1 MVNFESGIIKG
12 VRCLIKEETKLFVQT
27 DFFISESFADFFK
40 RRKLSV
46 RTSFY
51 KLQRFVRNA
60 CSFSETALRLVL
72 VTPYKTYT
80 LHGLIIID
88 VIYYVNFFS
97 HKNELFL
104 SLQQLFYCQSPL
116 KSVILIS
123 VKSHF
128 INGRWIDG
136 TGLKFSSTD
145 SVTGEILWQGREATL
160 QETDLAIYAAR
171 QAFEKWCETSLTERI
186 GYLTTFQKLLEEN
199 KSDLALTISK
209 EVGKPLWESL
219 TEVQAMVNKI
229 AISITAYRERSTDK
243 IEETGSETHATRFK
257 PHGVV
262 AVFGPYNF
270 PGHLANGHIVPAL
283 LAGNTVIFKQSEMTP
298 LVGQKTVELW
308 EQSGIPAGVLN
319 LVQGGRT
326 TGQALASHP
335 GLDGLFFTG
344 SSQIGLVLNKQFA
357 EHPEKILALEMG
369 GNNPLIAHKIPDLKA
384 AAYHT
389 ILSAYLTSGQRCTC
403 ARRLIVIKDAEGDAF
418 LNELKTMAAKIHVG
432 HYSEK
437 PEPFM
442 GPVIT
447 PGIAELLIKEQ
458 DDLLQNGA
466 TPLLEMKLIKPGT
479 GLLSPGILD
488 VTQAKNRGDKEF
500 FGPLLQV
507 IRVSN
512 FDEAIDE
519 ANNTNY
525 GLAAGLFSSD
535 RELYKKFY
543 RKIEAGIVNWNKQL
557 TGASSKAP
565 FGGIGLS
572 GNHRPSAYFA
582 ADYCAYPVASME
594 SASLEMPKSLISG
607 ITP

>member
-1 MVNFESGIIKG
+1 M
-12 VRCLIKEETKLFVQT
+12 
-27 DFFISESFADFFK
+27 
-40 RRKLSV
+40 
-46 RTSFY
+46 
-51 KLQRFVRNA
+51 
-60 CSFSETALRLVL
+60 
-72 VTPYKTYT
+72 
-80 LHGLIIID
+80 
-88 VIYYVNFFS
+88 
-97 HKNELFL
+97 
-104 SLQQLFYCQSPL
+104 
-116 KSVILIS
+116 
-123 VKSHF
+123 KSHF

-136 TGLKFSSTD
+136 AGSKMSSMD
-145 SVTGEILWQGREATL
+145 CVTGEVLWQGHEATL
-160 QETDLAIYAAR
+160 QEADLAVYAAR
-171 QAFEKWCETSLTERI
+171 QAFEKWCETSLAGRI
-186 GYLTTFQKLLEEN
+186 SYLTTFQKLLEKN
-199 KSDLALTISK
+199 KSDLALAISK

-219 TEVQAMVNKI
+219 TEVQAMLNKVT
-229 AISITAYRERSTDK
+229 ISIAAHHERTVDK
-243 IEETGSETHATRFK
+243 LEETGSETHATRFK

-283 LAGNTVIFKQSEMTP
+283 LAGNTVVFKQSELTP
-298 LVGQKTVELW
+298 LVGQKTLELW
-308 EQSGIPAGVLN
+308 EQSGIPAGVIN
-319 LVQGGRT
+319 LLQGARA

-335 GLDGLFFTG
+335 GLNGLFFTG
-344 SSQIGLVLNKQFA
+344 SSQTGLVLNKQFA

-369 GNNPLIAHKIPDLKA
+369 GNNPLIAHKISDLKA

-418 LNELKTMAAKIHVG
+418 LNELKAMATKIQVG

-447 PGIAELLIKEQ
+447 PKIAELLLKDQ
-458 DDLLQNGA
+458 DELLQNGA
-466 TPLLEMKLIKPGT
+466 STLLEMKLLKAGT
-479 GLLSPGILD
+479 GLLSPGILN
-488 VTQAKNRGDKEF
+488 VTLAKNRADKEF

-507 IRVSN
+507 IRVEN

-519 ANNTNY
+519 ANNTDY

-535 RELYKKFY
+535 LELYKKFY
-543 RKIEAGIVNWNKQL
+543 RKIKTGIVNWNKQL

-565 FGGIGLS
+565 FGGLGLS

-594 SASLEMPKSLISG
+594 SPALEIPKSPMPG
-607 ITP
+607 ITI

>member
-1 MVNFESGIIKG
+1 M
-12 VRCLIKEETKLFVQT
+12 
-27 DFFISESFADFFK
+27 
-40 RRKLSV
+40 
-46 RTSFY
+46 
-51 KLQRFVRNA
+51 
-60 CSFSETALRLVL
+60 
-72 VTPYKTYT
+72 
-80 LHGLIIID
+80 
-88 VIYYVNFFS
+88 
-97 HKNELFL
+97 
-104 SLQQLFYCQSPL
+104 
-116 KSVILIS
+116 
-123 VKSHF
+123 KSHF
-128 INGRWIDG
+128 INGRWLDG
-136 TGLKFSSTD
+136 TGSKMSSTD

-171 QAFEKWCETSLTERI
+171 QAFEKWCETPITERI
-186 GYLTTFQKLLEEN
+186 GYLTAFQILLEEN
-199 KSDLALTISK
+199 KSDLALAISK

-219 TEVQAMVNKI
+219 TEVQAMINKVT
-229 AISITAYRERSTDK
+229 ISIAAYRERTADK
-243 IEETGSETHATRFK
+243 LEAAGTETHATRFK

-283 LAGNTVIFKQSEMTP
+283 LAGNAVIFKQSELTP
-298 LVGQKTVELW
+298 LVGQKTIELW
-308 EQSGIPAGVLN
+308 EKTGIPAGVIN
-319 LVQGGRT
+319 LVQGGRAA
-326 TGQALASHP
+326 GQALASHP

-344 SSQIGLVLNKQFA
+344 SSQTGLVLNKQFA

-389 ILSAYLTSGQRCTC
+389 IQSAYLTSGQRCTC

-418 LNELKTMAAKIHVG
+418 LNELTAMTAKIRVG
-432 HYSEK
+432 HYSEN

-447 PGIAELLIKEQ
+447 PKIAELLIKDQ
-458 DDLLQNGA
+458 DELLQNGA
-466 TPLLEMKLIKPGT
+466 TALLEMKLLKAGT

-488 VTQAKNRGDKEF
+488 VTFAKNRADKEL

-507 IRVSN
+507 IRVAN

-535 RELYKKFY
+535 PELYKKFY

-565 FGGIGLS
+565 FGGVGLS

-594 SASLEMPKSLISG
+594 SAALEMPKSPAPG
-607 ITP
+607 ITT